1 LLVSVS
7 PRHDVESIGH
17 DRVAAR
23 DVYGDEGMH
32 RYSPAVEV
40 THVSHNGFWLLLH
53 AEAILVRFDDF
64 PLFRDA
70 SAEALMDVHWPQP
83 ERLYWPK
90 IGIELPLAMI
100 RPEVDQQL
108 MATEQPLPS

>member
-1 LLVSVS
+1 
-7 PRHDVESIGH
+7 
-17 DRVAAR
+17 
-23 DVYGDEGMH
+23 MH